1 MATGPVADGA
11 NAVTSAGLATPRSP
25 EAAQLM
31 VPSPPTLVTWVC
43 VEGPHAPLAGDS
55 GLPVGI
61 THPSDPGPTNGFRGA
76 AGVAGVAAGTPP
88 TPLAGGV
95 GVVVDPVA
103 VVMGLDATG
112 AGGRAVPTAGT
123 VADEETWE
131 GMGMVSRSRNKPDVE
146 VVETAGV
153 VVTES
158 VADAGALSARSAT
171 ILAT

>member
-1 MATGPVADGA
+1 M
-11 NAVTSAGLATPRSP
+11 TSAGLATPRSP